1 MSLITEK
8 NSKGVMPMSTKI
20 AIICSKA
27 FMKRIISIA
36 QNIPN
41 VQLEFY
47 LYNHPAEAP
56 TLLKQMKP
64 CDALLLGGT
73 LPYLHAQSLLSEIPI
88 PWNYLKQ
95 DEIAISTTLLSL
107 VATHA
112 IPINRISIDV
122 MNPIFVDNVLA
133 EIEYTGEK
141 PYVQHISITEPTET
155 ILHQHIALWNAKSI
169 DFVITSIHSVF
180 DELQARQIPAMR
192 MLDTT
197 NAIIQCLEET
207 KSKSLLTKSESV
219 KAVVGF
225 LEIPEDASS
234 PSTVVSEITKATF
247 STYKQITSHSFE
259 LYTTAGHLQIALE
272 KDNLEKLIQKINQ
285 PFKLAF
291 GYGHSI
297 FEATQHAQHALAFTK
312 PREIY
317 LLDEHKNLLGPFP
330 NTEGRLALKTNDPYV
345 LEMAKLTN
353 LSPLNISKIINF
365 SHERQSTQFTA
376 QNLAEYLQVTRRTT
390 ERIIKKLVDNGYA
403 KAVGEEMTHQQ
414 GRPRTI
420 YELNFA
426 TY

>member
-1 MSLITEK
+1 
-8 NSKGVMPMSTKI
+8 MSTKI

-27 FMKRIISIA
+27 FMQRIISIA
-36 QNIPN
+36 QNITDI
-41 VQLEFY
+41 QLEFY

-56 TLLKQMKP
+56 ALLKQIKP

-73 LPYLHAQSLLSEIPI
+73 LPYLYAQSLLSELPI

-95 DEIAISTTLLSL
+95 DETAISTTLLSL
-107 VATHA
+107 VAKHSL
-112 IPINRISIDV
+112 PIHRISIDV
-122 MNPIFVDNVLA
+122 MNPKFVENVLT
-133 EIEYTGEK
+133 EIEYEGEG
-141 PYVQHISITEPTET
+141 PYVQHISITEPIET
-155 ILHQHIALWNAKSI
+155 ILCQHLALWHAKSI
-169 DFVITSIHSVF
+169 DFIITSIHSVF
-180 DELQARQIPAMR
+180 DELQKQQIPAMR

-197 NAIIQCLEET
+197 NTIIQSLEET

-219 KAVVGF
+219 KAVVGL
-225 LEIPEDASS
+225 LEIPEDTSVQ
-234 PSTVVSEITKATF
+234 STIINHIAKSTF
-247 STYKQITSHSFE
+247 STYKQTASHSFE
-259 LYTTAGHLQIALE
+259 LYTTAGHLQKALE
-272 KDNLEKLIQKINQ
+272 KGNLEKLIQKINQ

-297 FEATQHAQHALAFTK
+297 LEATQHAQHALAFTK
-312 PREIY
+312 SYEIY
-317 LLDEHKNLLGPFP
+317 VLDEHKNLLGPFP
-330 NTEGRLALKTNDPYV
+330 NSEGKLSLKTDDPYV
-345 LEMAKLTN
+345 LQMAKLTS

-365 SHERQSTQFTA
+365 SRERQSAQFTA

-390 ERIIKKLVDNGYA
+390 ERIIKKLVDTGYA